1 MVGESYL
8 RGDGFL
14 IGDGFLVGDWILI
27 GDGFLIGD
35 EVVSILLVNG
45 EFLTGEDSA
54 DENPLSELEVFNFLL
69 SISFLFFF
77 FGVVTGVVD
86 AEP

>member
-1 MVGESYL
+1 MIGESYL
-8 RGDGFL
+8 RGDAFF
-14 IGDGFLVGDWILI
+14 IGDAFLI